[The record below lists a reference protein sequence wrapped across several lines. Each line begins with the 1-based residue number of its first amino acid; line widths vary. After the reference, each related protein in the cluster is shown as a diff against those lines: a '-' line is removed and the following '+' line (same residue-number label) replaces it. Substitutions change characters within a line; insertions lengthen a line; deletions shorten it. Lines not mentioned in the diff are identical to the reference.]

1 MTGHGRVSTSTQHG
15 DSPFDEDC
23 SVERQFPSPDGKIDR
38 KKALHVM
45 YVKTVEEHNQEKPA
59 TEEDLRELPAGMLIS
74 TAGAA

>member
-1 MTGHGRVSTSTQHG
+1 M
-15 DSPFDEDC
+15 
-23 SVERQFPSPDGKIDR
+23 ERQFPSPDGKIDR